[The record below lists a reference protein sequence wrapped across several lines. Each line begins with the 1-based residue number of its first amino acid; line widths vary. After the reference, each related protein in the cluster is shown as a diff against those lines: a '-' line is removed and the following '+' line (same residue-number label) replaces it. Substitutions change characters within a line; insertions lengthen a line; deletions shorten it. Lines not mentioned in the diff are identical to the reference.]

1 MSVMGDVFIGSEAIT
16 AGRLTR
22 HELQRWYQPMFRGV
36 YVSRRSVPTLWDRTV
51 GAWLATRRHGV
62 IAGNAA
68 SALHGAQWVDVD
80 VAIELISPTTRPQ
93 HGLVIRRETLCDDEI
108 TRVVGLPVT
117 TLARTAYDL
126 GRHLSRGEAVARLDA
141 LMRATPFSRDDVLLL
156 AKRHAGARG
165 VRRLR
170 DVLPLV
176 DGGAASPKETW
187 LRLLLIDAGLPVPT
201 TQIPVVHRWRNVGV
215 LDMGWEKYM
224 VAAEYDGDQHRS
236 DRGRYVKDQRR
247 LRKLAELGWIVIR
260 VIAEDNPDDVVNR
273 VRAASPRVTSTT
285 SPTRRCRRCASS
297 SADTPRN
304 RLTKSPDEVHHDVGE
319 RVVVVAGGGAPRV
332 GQFDE
337 LRVGHLGQEV
347 PGTVGTD
354 HVGQLSANQQDRD
367 RQAHGS
373 PFEVLGAQLR
383 VVPRRGHHGRI
394 PVPVPASVSQAQIP
408 LQALG
413 TARLV
418 AVRQILGDCVGGFLE
433 RTEAVDVAQHEVPDT
448 GVALLLVTRHHVDQY
463 QSVHRLRTGALGDQ
477 DASQSAHAGLDHH
490 HTAADRLDDV

>member
-1 MSVMGDVFIGSEAIT
+1 MLRDIPGLTVTRIASGLPMGGDLNSPTSSPWAERSPAAACSPDSPTSDFRRDQRSAGRYSHLACKMLISRMSVRSASMSVMGDVFIGSEAIT

-273 VRAASPRVTSTT
+273 VRAALLARDGGPNAPPNARIAVRGAAGPPRAN
-285 SPTRRCRRCASS
+285 PAAPAHQPPC
-297 SADTPRN
+297 SA
-304 RLTKSPDEVHHDVGE
+304 
-319 RVVVVAGGGAPRV
+319 AG
-332 GQFDE
+332 
-337 LRVGHLGQEV
+337 
-347 PGTVGTD
+347 
-354 HVGQLSANQQDRD
+354 
-367 RQAHGS
+367 RQAPGCG
-373 PFEVLGAQLR
+373 P
-383 VVPRRGHHGRI
+383 
-394 PVPVPASVSQAQIP
+394 
-408 LQALG
+408 G
-413 TARLV
+413 TAR
-418 AVRQILGDCVGGFLE
+418 ACRSRPRCPQ
-433 RTEAVDVAQHEVPDT
+433 P
-448 GVALLLVTRHHVDQY
+448 RHQNRRRPGC
-463 QSVHRLRTGALGDQ
+463 RLP
-477 DASQSAHAGLDHH
+477 
-490 HTAADRLDDV
+490 

>member
-126 GRHLSRGEAVARLDA
+126 GRHLSSRGEAVARLDA

-273 VRAASPRVTSTT
+273 VRAALL
-285 SPTRRCRRCASS
+285 A
-297 SADTPRN
+297 
-304 RLTKSPDEVHHDVGE
+304 
-319 RVVVVAGGGAPRV
+319 
-332 GQFDE
+332 
-337 LRVGHLGQEV
+337 
-347 PGTVGTD
+347 
-354 HVGQLSANQQDRD
+354 
-367 RQAHGS
+367 
-373 PFEVLGAQLR
+373 
-383 VVPRRGHHGRI
+383 RGWR
-394 PVPVPASVSQAQIP
+394 P
-408 LQALG
+408 
-413 TARLV
+413 
-418 AVRQILGDCVGGFLE
+418 
-433 RTEAVDVAQHEVPDT
+433 
-448 GVALLLVTRHHVDQY
+448 
-463 QSVHRLRTGALGDQ
+463 
-477 DASQSAHAGLDHH
+477 
-490 HTAADRLDDV
+490 